1 MEAVPIAVRHSV
13 LDERAL
19 ATMLTE
25 DYELNQPVTCHLMRL
40 GAVDE
45 YRVLSG
51 GRRHALRI
59 WPAGWRDEAAI
70 GWELDLAAAVAATG
84 SGVATP
90 IPRLDD
96 RRVSRLEA
104 PEGLRLAVLVL
115 LPPGGPL
122 RPEAGDWQHLGTA
135 LATLHRAADG
145 LSSAHPRAPLDL
157 DHLVGPTGRA
167 LEPLLR
173 GREDDAR
180 LLRSA
185 LAGLAATLESAA
197 DKLDWGPCH
206 GAATGADALV
216 DEKERVAFT
225 DLSRSA
231 PAWRVWDLATARLAA
246 DRVGGPG
253 LADAVE
259 AGYVAERP
267 MVGADLDVL
276 DAVAAL
282 RVLWEIGQ
290 AAAAGPRVGLADAVA
305 SWAATGAPVARAW
318 V

>member
-25 DYELNQPVTCHLMRL
+25 DYELRLPVTCHLVRL
-40 GAVDE
+40 GAVDD
-45 YRVLSG
+45 YRVFSG

-59 WPAGWRDEAAI
+59 WPAGWRDEAAS
-70 GWELDLAAAVAATG
+70 GWEIDLAAALAAAG

-90 IPRLDD
+90 VARHDD

-104 PEGLRLAVLVL
+104 PEGLRPAVLVL
-115 LPPGGPL
+115 MPAGEPL
-122 RPEAGDWQHLGTA
+122 RPEAGDWQQLGTA

-173 GREDDAR
+173 GREDDAKV
-180 LLRSA
+180 LRSA
-185 LAGLAATLESAA
+185 LGGLAATLEAAA

-206 GAATGADALV
+206 GAATGADAV
-216 DEKERVAFT
+216 VHDGRVAFT
-225 DLSRSA
+225 DLSRAA

-246 DRVGGPG
+246 HRVGGAD
-253 LADAVE
+253 LADAVG

-267 MVGADLDVL
+267 LVGADLDVL
-276 DAVAAL
+276 DAVSAL
-282 RVLWEIGQ
+282 RVLWEVGQ
-290 AAAAGPRVGLADAVA
+290 AAAAGPRVGLADAEA
-305 SWAATGAPVARAW
+305 SWAATGAPVAQAW
-318 V
+318 A